1 MGSTCSM
8 CTGETDNEVL
18 VFTLPAMP
26 ESLRA
31 EALPKFNKS
40 DESLLSEYEPFDY
53 LVLPILTSEIS
64 LLQSPCFSFK
74 GSEELSDFATEDKS
88 PTTGKEKWF
97 SN

>member
-1 MGSTCSM
+1 MGSTCSL
-8 CTGETDNEVL
+8 CTGETDSEVL

-64 LLQSPCFSFK
+64 LLQSPNFSFK
-74 GSEELSDFATEDKS
+74 GSEEFSDLGTEDKS
-88 PTTGKEKWF
+88 PTPVKEKRI